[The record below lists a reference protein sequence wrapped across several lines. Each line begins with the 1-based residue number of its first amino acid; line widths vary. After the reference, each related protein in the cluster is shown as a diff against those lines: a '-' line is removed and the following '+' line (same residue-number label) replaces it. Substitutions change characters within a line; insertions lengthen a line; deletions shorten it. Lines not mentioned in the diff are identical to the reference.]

1 MGLVLVSPKKITIKK
16 SLRLGFSA
24 TNNEAEYEALL
35 MGMAMVQRMGR
46 DIVEMFSNSRLVVS
60 QVKGELEAR
69 DERMQGYLSQVKHLQ
84 SGFESFNLLHIPR
97 SGNTHADS
105 LATLANSSTKSLP
118 RVILVEDLCK
128 PIKGKGEMVHI
139 HQVRVG
145 PNWMDPIE
153 LFLKEVILPEEKSEA
168 DKVRRKAPRFWLSE
182 NQKLYKRSFSG
193 PYLLRI
199 HLEASELLLKELHEG
214 ICGSHIGGRSLSHR
228 AITQGYWWPNMQK
241 EAQEYIKKC
250 DQCPGPT

>member
-1 MGLVLVSPKKITIKK
+1 
-16 SLRLGFSA
+16 
-24 TNNEAEYEALL
+24 
-35 MGMAMVQRMGR
+35 MVQRMGGKA
-46 DIVEMFSNSRLVVS
+46 VEMFSDSKLVVG
-60 QVKGELEAR
+60 QVKGKLETKYV
-69 DERMQGYLSQVKHLQ
+69 RMQGYLSQVKHLQ

-193 PYLLRI
+193 PYLLCVRPK
-199 HLEASELLLKELHEG
+199 HQSY
-214 ICGSHIGGRSLSHR
+214 S
-228 AITQGYWWPNMQK
+228 
-241 EAQEYIKKC
+241 
-250 DQCPGPT
+250 